1 MFYEIIIKGYLKVD
15 WFEDLQMSQH
25 EDHTT
30 KLRGE
35 FVDQAALYGVLR
47 RIQDLGIEL
56 VSVKPLEEGDKG
68 RIK

>member
-1 MFYEIIIKGYLKVD
+1 MLYEIIIKGYLNGD
-15 WFEDLQMSQH
+15 WFEDLQMSQL

-30 KLRGE
+30 KLRGA

-56 VSVKPLEEGDKG
+56 VAVNAIEEDGVH
-68 RIK
+68 